1 VVLSS
6 VVAGFH
12 GLELM
17 LMNPATKNPI
27 KRVARGVGH
36 ARRTLTRFIKKPLHA
51 PGTSPGTLALAP
63 EKTSEKSRLTLIS
76 YDQDHYLA
84 KEIDTI
90 EEALPLKES
99 PAVTWI
105 NIDGLHDITLIESIG
120 RHFGIHPLTQ
130 EDIVNIGQRP
140 KAEDF
145 DDYIYIVFKMLS
157 YRDGMDQIDSEQV
170 SIVLGS
176 NFLISFQESP
186 GDVLAPVRERIEK
199 GKGRIRK
206 AGCDYLAYAL
216 IDAVVDHYFLVLET
230 FGEKIEDLEAELLSD
245 PTPNSLQHLYA
256 MKRNIIFFRKQV
268 WPIRELLNRLV
279 KEESP
284 LIDKSVDV
292 FISDVYDHTI
302 QIIDT
307 IESFRD
313 LMAGLLDIYLS
324 TISNRMNAIM
334 KILTIMATIFIPLTF
349 IAGIY
354 GMNFDYMPELKWRWA
369 YPALWVIFISI
380 FLGMLGWFKH
390 KKWL

>member
-1 VVLSS
+1 
-6 VVAGFH
+6 
-12 GLELM
+12 M
-17 LMNPATKNPI
+17 DQTRNPAKKNPI
-27 KRVARGVGH
+27 KRVARGVGQ
-36 ARRTLTRFIKKPLHA
+36 AKRTLTRFIKKPAHA
-51 PGTSPGTLALAP
+51 PGTSPGTLVPAP
-63 EKTSEKSRLTLIS
+63 EKKSAKSRITLIA
-76 YDQDHYLA
+76 YDQDHYLK
-84 KEIDTI
+84 KEIESI
-90 EEALPLKES
+90 EEALPLKDS
-99 PAVTWI
+99 PSVTWI
-105 NIDGLHDITLIESIG
+105 NIDGLHDIALIESIG
-120 RHFGIHPLTQ
+120 RQFGIHPLTQ
-130 EDIVNIGQRP
+130 EDIVNLGQRP

-157 YRDGMDQIDSEQV
+157 YRDGTDQIESEQV
-170 SIVLGS
+170 SLILGS
-176 NFLISFQESP
+176 NFLISFQEVP
-186 GDVLAPVRERIEK
+186 GDVMAPVRERIEK

-206 AGCDYLAYAL
+206 AGCGYLAYAL
-216 IDAVVDHYFLVLET
+216 IDSVVDHYFLVLEA
-230 FGEKIEDLEAELLSD
+230 FGEKIEALEAELLSD

-256 MKRNIIFFRKQV
+256 MKRDVIFFRKQV
-268 WPIRELLNRLV
+268 WPIREMLNRIV

-334 KILTIMATIFIPLTF
+334 KMLTIMATIFIPLTF

-354 GMNFDYMPELKWRWA
+354 GMNFDYMPELKWHWA
-369 YPALWVIFISI
+369 YPALWAIFISI
-380 FLGMLGWFKH
+380 FVGMLAWFKH

>member
-1 VVLSS
+1 
-6 VVAGFH
+6 
-12 GLELM
+12 
-17 LMNPATKNPI
+17 
-27 KRVARGVGH
+27 
-36 ARRTLTRFIKKPLHA
+36 
-51 PGTSPGTLALAP
+51 
-63 EKTSEKSRLTLIS
+63 
-76 YDQDHYLA
+76 
-84 KEIDTI
+84 
-90 EEALPLKES
+90 
-99 PAVTWI
+99 
-105 NIDGLHDITLIESIG
+105 
-120 RHFGIHPLTQ
+120 
-130 EDIVNIGQRP
+130 RP
-140 KAEDF
+140 KADEF
-145 DDYIYIVFKMLS
+145 DNYIYIVFKMLS
-157 YRDGMDQIDSEQV
+157 YRDGMDQIESEQV

-176 NFLISFQESP
+176 NFLISFQEAP
-186 GDVLAPVRERIEK
+186 GDVMAPVRERIEK

-245 PTPNSLQHLYA
+245 PTPKSLQHLYA
-256 MKRNIIFFRKQV
+256 MKRDVIFFRKQV

-334 KILTIMATIFIPLTF
+334 KMLTIMATIFIPLTF

-354 GMNFDYMPELKWRWA
+354 GMNFEYMPELKWHWA
-369 YPALWVIFISI
+369 YPTLWAIFISI
-380 FLGMLGWFKH
+380 FLGMLAWFKS

>member
-1 VVLSS
+1 
-6 VVAGFH
+6 
-12 GLELM
+12 M
-17 LMNPATKNPI
+17 DQTRNPAKKNPI
-27 KRVARGVGH
+27 KRVARGVGQ
-36 ARRTLTRFIKKPLHA
+36 AKRTLTRFIKKPAHA
-51 PGTSPGTLALAP
+51 PGTSPGTLVPAP
-63 EKTSEKSRLTLIS
+63 EKKSAKSRITLIA
-76 YDQDHYLA
+76 YDQDHYLK
-84 KEIDTI
+84 KEIESI
-90 EEALPLKES
+90 EEALPLKDS
-99 PAVTWI
+99 PSVTWI
-105 NIDGLHDITLIESIG
+105 NIDGLHDIALIESIG
-120 RHFGIHPLTQ
+120 RQFGIHPLTQ
-130 EDIVNIGQRP
+130 EDIVNLGQRP

-157 YRDGMDQIDSEQV
+157 YRDGTDQIESEQV
-170 SIVLGS
+170 SLILGS
-176 NFLISFQESP
+176 NFLISFQEVP
-186 GDVLAPVRERIEK
+186 GDVMAPVRERIEK

-206 AGCDYLAYAL
+206 AGCGYLAYAL
-216 IDAVVDHYFLVLET
+216 IDSVVDHYFLVLEA
-230 FGEKIEDLEAELLSD
+230 FGENIEALEAELLSD

-256 MKRNIIFFRKQV
+256 MKRDVIFFRKQV
-268 WPIRELLNRLV
+268 WPIREMLNRIV

-334 KILTIMATIFIPLTF
+334 KMLTIMATIFIPLTF

-354 GMNFDYMPELKWRWA
+354 GMNFDYMPELKWHWA
-369 YPALWVIFISI
+369 YPALWAIFISI
-380 FLGMLGWFKH
+380 FVGMLAWFKH